1 MKKIEIRL
9 TGVGGQGVVLS
20 SVILGRAAS
29 VYDKINAVQTQ
40 TYGSDMRGGDVRTEV
55 IISEEKIVYPII
67 NNPDILVTLDQKS
80 YNDNIRDLKSD
91 GILISDSD
99 LVNVSSLKKGI
110 IHYYGS
116 FNKIAIEELK
126 RKTVANMVM
135 LGFLQEKTKIIS
147 FNAIEK
153 AIADL
158 VPPKTIDLNL
168 KALQIGVKITKLNQ
182 WMYK

>member
-1 MKKIEIRL
+1 MKKVEIRL

-40 TYGSDMRGGDVRTEV
+40 TYGSDMRGGDVCTEV
-55 IISEEKIVYPII
+55 IISEEKIIYPVI
-67 NNPDILVTLDQKS
+67 NNPNILVALAQKAYDS
-80 YNDNIRDLKSD
+80 HVNNLQSD
-91 GILISDSD
+91 GILITDSD
-99 LVNVSSLKKGI
+99 ELKK
-110 IHYYGS
+110 
-116 FNKIAIEELK
+116 KA
-126 RKTVANMVM
+126 VANMIM
-135 LGFLQEKTKIIS
+135 LGYLQEKTKIIS

-168 KALQIGVKITKLNQ
+168 EALQMGLNIAKLNQ
-182 WMYK
+182 

>member
-9 TGVGGQGVVLS
+9 TGLGGQGVVLA

-29 VYDKINAVQTQ
+29 VYDKMNAVQTQ
-40 TYGSDMRGGDVRTEV
+40 TYGSDMRGGDVCTEV
-55 IISEEKIVYPII
+55 IIAEEKIVYPTI
-67 NNPDILVTLDQKS
+67 NNPDILIALSQKA
-80 YNDNIRDLKSD
+80 YDDNFNDLQSK
-91 GILISDSD
+91 GILITDSD
-99 LVNVSSLKKGI
+99 LVETLSLKDGI
-110 IHYYGS
+110 SHYHES

-126 RKTVANMVM
+126 KKTVANMIM
-135 LGFLQEKTKIIS
+135 LGYLQEKTKIIS

-168 KALQIGVKITKLNQ
+168 KALQIGANIGKLNHS
-182 WMYK
+182 